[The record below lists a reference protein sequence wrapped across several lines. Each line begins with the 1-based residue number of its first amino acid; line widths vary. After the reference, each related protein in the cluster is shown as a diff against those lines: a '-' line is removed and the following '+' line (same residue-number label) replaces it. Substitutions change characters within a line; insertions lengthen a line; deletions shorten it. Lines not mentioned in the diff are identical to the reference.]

1 MMNKGL
7 IGRLLSLEAEE
18 LPPDA
23 ARESADQL
31 RTPTL
36 DERARLYLRAVHG
49 KQDFGSEAY
58 SKARNRIL
66 NAMATDIAVKF
77 EIPDSSET
85 PVDHDETQWLNALS
99 RRPYEY
105 RYTRA
110 SAANADE
117 STIAAAMA
125 SPRYVG
131 MASPRRMYEEDFAA
145 PEPEISPRRRQPFK
159 LSLRTIGTLSI
170 MVCAAAVIAGA
181 GTLLFSRNDESSL
194 AWFALPQRSAK
205 TEVASQSSGSKAAS
219 LMPATVKPP
228 TVTSESPNQQPSPE
242 ELAELVKRGRALLNA
257 ENASRAVSVVQ
268 ALVESP
274 TQQIRSEELA
284 ELVKRGS
291 GLLGTGTASL
301 LPSLAASQAVA
312 SGSPTVASALAWYQ
326 NSKDFGSTESIG
338 SVNEKRN
345 PN

>member
-1 MMNKGL
+1 MQKNGFDVTDLEDLFARVARRKEGSERMSLGAGL
-7 IGRLLSLEAEE
+7 RRPQRKLMFVLEDHDEQRLDRATSCLEAEE

-66 NAMATDIAVKF
+66 NAMATDIAVKL

-105 RYTRA
+105 GYTRA
-110 SAANADE
+110 SAADADE

-131 MASPRRMYEEDFAA
+131 MASPRSMYEEDFAA

-159 LSLRTIGTLSI
+159 FSLRTIGTLSV

-181 GTLLFSRNDESSL
+181 GTLLFSRNDELSL

-205 TEVASQSSGSKAAS
+205 TEVATPI
-219 LMPATVKPP
+219 L
-228 TVTSESPNQQPSPE
+228 
-242 ELAELVKRGRALLNA
+242 R
-257 ENASRAVSVVQ
+257 
-268 ALVESP
+268 VE
-274 TQQIRSEELA
+274 
-284 ELVKRGS
+284 
-291 GLLGTGTASL
+291 
-301 LPSLAASQAVA
+301 
-312 SGSPTVASALAWYQ
+312 GSPDARDS
-326 NSKDFGSTESIG
+326 
-338 SVNEKRN
+338 
-345 PN
+345 

>member
-1 MMNKGL
+1 
-7 IGRLLSLEAEE
+7 
-18 LPPDA
+18 
-23 ARESADQL
+23 
-31 RTPTL
+31 
-36 DERARLYLRAVHG
+36 
-49 KQDFGSEAY
+49 
-58 SKARNRIL
+58 
-66 NAMATDIAVKF
+66 
-77 EIPDSSET
+77 
-85 PVDHDETQWLNALS
+85 
-99 RRPYEY
+99 
-105 RYTRA
+105 
-110 SAANADE
+110 
-117 STIAAAMA
+117 
-125 SPRYVG
+125 
-131 MASPRRMYEEDFAA
+131 
-145 PEPEISPRRRQPFK
+145 
-159 LSLRTIGTLSI
+159 
-170 MVCAAAVIAGA
+170 
-181 GTLLFSRNDESSL
+181 
-194 AWFALPQRSAK
+194 
-205 TEVASQSSGSKAAS
+205 
-219 LMPATVKPP
+219 MPATVKPP